1 MHRLGIRTIE
11 KERLMSNTTGARG
24 SVRVARIF
32 GIDIRVHWT
41 FLLLVPLVALASDD
55 ISQFWLGLLWTVVVF
70 GSVLVHELAHCFVA
84 RRRGAVV
91 EDILL
96 IPIGG
101 LSQMQQ
107 LPQAPADEAA
117 IAVVGPVASLAL
129 GLMFAAVGALVG
141 ARLWPP
147 TLFAGALLARLAWL
161 NLSLGAFNLLPALP
175 MDGGRVLRAQLAGKY
190 GRRRATRTA
199 GRIAKALALV
209 MAVVGAL
216 YDYWLVVIAVF
227 VWLGARSEED
237 AAAGATDGARHKE
250 PSERRGS

>member
-1 MHRLGIRTIE
+1 
-11 KERLMSNTTGARG
+11 MSKTTKAKG
-24 SVRVARIF
+24 SVRIARIF

-41 FLLLVPLVALASDD
+41 FLLLVPLVALGSDD
-55 ISQFWLGLLWTVVVF
+55 LSQFWQGLLWTVAVF
-70 GSVLVHELAHCFVA
+70 ASVLVHELGHCFVA

-107 LPQAPADEAA
+107 VPQAPADEAA
-117 IAVVGPVASLAL
+117 IAVVGPLTSLAL
-129 GLMFAAVGALVG
+129 GLMFAAMGGLVG

-147 TLFAGALLARLAWL
+147 TLFAGPWFARLAWL

-175 MDGGRVLRAQLAGKY
+175 MDGGRVLRAHLAKKY
-190 GRRRATRTA
+190 DRRSATRIA
-199 GRIAKALALV
+199 GRIARGLALA

-216 YDYWLVVIAVF
+216 YDYWLVLVALF

-237 AAAGATDGARHKE
+237 AAGSAAGGARHEE
-250 PSERRGS
+250 PSRRRS